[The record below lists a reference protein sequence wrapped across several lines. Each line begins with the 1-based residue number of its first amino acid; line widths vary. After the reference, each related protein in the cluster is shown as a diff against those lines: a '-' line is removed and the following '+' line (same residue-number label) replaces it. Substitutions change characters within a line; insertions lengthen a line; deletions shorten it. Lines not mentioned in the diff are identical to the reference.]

1 MSPQCSGV
9 GVAGAINVVELCAL
23 CNRGLNMMSGE
34 ACVHFIALPIHFLSG
49 VGVPGA
55 INVVDLCAR
64 CNRGL
69 NMMLGEACLLFIAL
83 PIHFLGTHGPV
94 HGSKMARLS

>member
-9 GVAGAINVVELCAL
+9 GV
-23 CNRGLNMMSGE
+23 
-34 ACVHFIALPIHFLSG
+34 
-49 VGVPGA
+49 PGA
-55 INVVDLCAR
+55 TNVVDLCKR

-69 NMMLGEACLLFIAL
+69 NMMLGEACVHFIAL

-94 HGSKMARLS
+94 HGSKGAQLRC